1 MPRIYQ
7 VETDEDKNHVRDLFW
22 EYLQWANSNV
32 NKEFGISFDIE
43 TMLVQDMFELEKFY
57 PPYGRLLLADHENKV
72 VGLACMRRIP
82 EDIGEIKRMYVRPE
96 FRGEGIGKELLKVLL
111 DEARKIG
118 YSRVRL
124 DSARFMKEAHSLYRS
139 MGFQDIDPYPESEIP
154 EEFQSNWIFMEIE
167 V

>member
-1 MPRIYQ
+1 MLRIYQ

-32 NKEFGISFDIE
+32 NKEFGVDFDIE
-43 TMLVQDMFELEKFY
+43 TILEQDMLELEKFY

-72 VGLACMRRIP
+72 AGLACMRRIR
-82 EDIGEIKRMYVRPE
+82 EDIGEVKRMYVYPE

-118 YSRVRL
+118 YPRVRL

-139 MGFQDIDPYPESEIP
+139 MGFHDIDPYPESEIP
-154 EEFQSNWIFMEIE
+154 EEFQLNWIFMEIE